1 MNDFTFQN
9 TTKVYFGRNQLGH
22 LHEAVLDAVQA
33 DRRALGTAD
42 TGGERPVRVLLVYG
56 GGSIK
61 RMGLYDRV
69 RAELKDSG
77 IEVLDLGGVEPNPR
91 HTTVNR
97 GAALCKEHGVAA
109 VLGVGGGSSI
119 DCAKAVA
126 AAACY
131 TGTDVW
137 DLVEGAAPLERALPV
152 FAMPTMAS
160 TGSEMDKSCVISN
173 VDLDAKRG
181 LSSELIRPRASFL
194 NPENTFTVSAYQ
206 TACGAFDILSHF
218 LDLNYLANCEK
229 YDLQNGVIE
238 SIMRTVVKNAP
249 IALAEPDNYAA
260 RANLMWAASWAL
272 NSFCT
277 SGMKMAPSCHNMEHE
292 LSACYDLTHGLG
304 LAILTPRWMRY
315 LLERDASVAADL
327 KQLGVAVFGCDA
339 ALSEHEGAVAA
350 IEAVERFAYE
360 TLGLKRTLTDA
371 GIDDARFAEMAAA
384 ACGPRGVINGYRPLT
399 PADVEAIYRMC
410 L

>member
-260 RANLMWAASWAL
+260 RQPHVGGELGAQQLLHERHEDGAELPQHGARAFGLLRPHARPRPCHSHAALDAL
-272 NSFCT
+272 
-277 SGMKMAPSCHNMEHE
+277 P
-292 LSACYDLTHGLG
+292 
-304 LAILTPRWMRY
+304 PRARRVGGGGPEAAGRRGVWLRRGAARARGRVGGDRGGRAVC
-315 LLERDASVAADL
+315 LRDARAQADAH
-327 KQLGVAVFGCDA
+327 G
-339 ALSEHEGAVAA
+339 
-350 IEAVERFAYE
+350 
-360 TLGLKRTLTDA
+360 
-371 GIDDARFAEMAAA
+371 
-384 ACGPRGVINGYRPLT
+384 RG
-399 PADVEAIYRMC
+399 D
-410 L
+410 